1 MHKYLKGG
9 CKEEVVSVLWSQYQ
23 AKRHWTQC
31 RGQEVPSD
39 HQKHFCSVRSPVWR
53 ASNSTGYILDI
64 LVEQAQEPTM
74 PTQFLSHFFFF
85 SFVSYCLGKHINM
98 TSIVPAAPFAIS
110 QLCCK
115 VCVSG
120 WNSPCAAAWAFS

>member
-85 SFVSYCLGKHINM
+85 FICIILFGQAYKYDKH
-98 TSIVPAAPFAIS
+98 
-110 QLCCK
+110 
-115 VCVSG
+115 
-120 WNSPCAAAWAFS
+120 CASSTFCHKPVML